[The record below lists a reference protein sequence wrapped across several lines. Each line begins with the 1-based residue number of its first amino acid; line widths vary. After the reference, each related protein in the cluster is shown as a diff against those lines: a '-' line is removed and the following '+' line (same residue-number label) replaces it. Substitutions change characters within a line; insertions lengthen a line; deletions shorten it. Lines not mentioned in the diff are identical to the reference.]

1 MSDMQAPDG
10 EEALRQFAISAMSL
24 DSASVSMDEDELVVI
39 VTTTAHDG
47 TDTISASHVVD
58 MVSGTDLSVSDVR
71 ADFDAEALNVEVRPR

>member
-1 MSDMQAPDG
+1 MTDMQAPDG
-10 EEALRQFAISAMSL
+10 EQALREFAIAAMSL
-24 DSASVSMDEDELVVI
+24 DSASVSMDEDERVVV

-58 MVSGTDLSVSDVR
+58 LVAGTDLSVADVR